1 MLVSNGQHSLL
12 VDGFFTRSG
21 LLASLGGIAPDKNQ
35 LKAAVARYNI
45 TGLEAIFVSHSHFDH
60 GMDAPALAA
69 LTGAEVVGSTST
81 RCLVAGYDQR
91 QPDPAACSVE
101 TRLFHDLGR
110 NKDGEWGNE
119 RFEVRLFVTNHGGG
133 RRFLSSTLNRHLGG
147 YIDEPVTPPAKISD
161 YRAGTVYTIW
171 ILDRNSGKRF
181 LIQPSA
187 GISNLPDDLQADIT
201 FLGVASLAEMST
213 AEFDLYYQELVKAPG
228 SKWVVPIHW
237 ENFYRGAG
245 SPIRPRR
252 NFIDRLDEAKLMLE
266 RKAAKNPS
274 VDVIWLT
281 PAERLL
287 LSK

>member
-1 MLVSNGQHSLL
+1 MTVRIYIIGVFALLSAGCSSIQISNNHSRPGYEIVAHDDERVAGSLSVGLLGNTNVLVSNGQHSLL

-147 YIDEPVTPPAKISD
+147 YIDEPVVGFIFTEQGLSDELTFSGGRITPIA
-161 YRAGTVYTIW
+161 R
-171 ILDRNSGKRF
+171 
-181 LIQPSA
+181 
-187 GISNLPDDLQADIT
+187 
-201 FLGVASLAEMST
+201 
-213 AEFDLYYQELVKAPG
+213 
-228 SKWVVPIHW
+228 
-237 ENFYRGAG
+237 
-245 SPIRPRR
+245 
-252 NFIDRLDEAKLMLE
+252 
-266 RKAAKNPS
+266 
-274 VDVIWLT
+274 
-281 PAERLL
+281 
-287 LSK
+287 